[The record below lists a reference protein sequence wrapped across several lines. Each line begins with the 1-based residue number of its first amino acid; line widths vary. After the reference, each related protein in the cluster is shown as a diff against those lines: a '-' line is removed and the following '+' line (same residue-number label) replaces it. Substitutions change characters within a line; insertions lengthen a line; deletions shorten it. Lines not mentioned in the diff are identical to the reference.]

1 MSMSALRVGDIA
13 AAPGEK
19 KSGTLTVPGRHDPDY
34 NPKIIIVNG
43 AKTGQTQMKKRYSM
57 RSGRM
62 ETRDSAGRYGR

>member
-1 MSMSALRVGDIA
+1 MSEIRVGDIA

-19 KSGTLTVPGRHDPDY
+19 KRGTLTIPGRHDPDH

-43 AKTGQTQMKKRYSM
+43 AKTGQTQMKKKLST

-62 ETRDSAGRYGR
+62 ATRDSAGCYGR